1 MLTIFLHPCH
11 LTLNYFSLFSCI
23 FTFYLFFFFSV
34 LIFKKRIQQASI
46 QVYESTLRIYLDEFS
61 GQKLKLK
68 KDLCLHDEKIYVE
81 FNYLI
86 FTKIL

>member
-23 FTFYLFFFFSV
+23 FTFYLFIFFRTDFQE
-34 LIFKKRIQQASI
+34 KIQQASI